1 MLKEKGKVFN
11 NEENFDVGFTFKYG
25 YFCVCC
31 SCQSFYGCPAGH
43 WSYTAIERLAAAGI
57 IDGYGNGSFG
67 GDRLMTR
74 YEMAQIVAKAMAKGA
89 NVDRLATEFAEE
101 LDGLGVRVAALE
113 QKTDQVQIA
122 GQIRTSYAAY
132 SKGAARMFKVITPV

>member
-1 MLKEKGKVFN
+1 
-11 NEENFDVGFTFKYG
+11 
-25 YFCVCC
+25 
-31 SCQSFYGCPAGH
+31 
-43 WSYTAIERLAAAGI
+43 
-57 IDGYGNGSFG
+57 
-67 GDRLMTR
+67 MTR

-122 GQIRTSYAAY
+122 GQIPYILCCL
-132 SKGAARMFKVITPV
+132 F